1 MNNGVIHNF
10 TRITEPESRIR
21 TSKSIYKNKNNMTDF
36 QKYIQRYLDQIPLGN
51 WINELQISADK
62 TIGIYSNLTE
72 EQSNFAYAEGKWTLK
87 GLLLHLSDTERVF
100 QYRILAFARGEK
112 NNLPGFDENEY
123 ANQSFASER
132 TLESLLEEYKLVRK
146 SSQILLETLQ
156 PSALQNTGTAN
167 GHEISVETI
176 GKLIIGHNYHHLN
189 IIEERYLSKL
199 GWM

>member
-1 MNNGVIHNF
+1 
-10 TRITEPESRIR
+10 
-21 TSKSIYKNKNNMTDF
+21 MTDF
-36 QKYIQRYLDQIPLGN
+36 QKYIQRYLDLIPSQDLLA
-51 WINELQISADK
+51 ELSKSEEK
-62 TIGIYSNLTE
+62 TVGILSNLTE
-72 EQSNFAYAEGKWTLK
+72 EQSKFAYDEGKWTLK

-112 NNLPGFDENEY
+112 SNLPGFDENEY
-123 ANQSFASER
+123 ADKSYANER
-132 TLESLLEEYKLVRK
+132 SLESLLEEYKLVRA
-146 SSQILLETLQ
+146 SSKILLETMN
-156 PSALQNTGTAN
+156 PIVLQNTGIAN

>member
-1 MNNGVIHNF
+1 
-10 TRITEPESRIR
+10 
-21 TSKSIYKNKNNMTDF
+21 MTDF
-36 QKYIQRYLDQIPLGN
+36 QKYIQRYLDQVPTGDLLA
-51 WINELQISADK
+51 ELKISEEK

-72 EQSNFAYAEGKWTLK
+72 EQSRFAYAEGKWTLK

-100 QYRILAFARGEK
+100 QYRILAFARGDK

-123 ANQSFASER
+123 ANNSFADER

-146 SSQILLETLQ
+146 SSQILLESLS
-156 PSALQNTGTAN
+156 PSVLQNKGIAN
-167 GHEISVETI
+167 GNEISVETI
-176 GKLIIGHNYHHLN
+176 GKLIVGHNYHHLN